1 MNASLSLCMIVRD
14 EEALL
19 AGMLESVAGVADEII
34 VGVDSRTT
42 DRTAQIAREHGARVY
57 LEVWQDSFAF
67 ARNTGLRKA
76 RKEWILVLD
85 ADDRLTSWGAAQIR
99 QVMRTPRSDIDV
111 YGFTIEN
118 RRLDD
123 SVIGRDS
130 LPSMRLFRNYRGIHY
145 VNRAH
150 EELRT
155 KSGEAPTL
163 GWLRSHTG
171 EVGIVT
177 YGYDQ
182 ALYAQRAKD
191 ERNMALIE
199 RQLAE
204 QPNRTIMYELARQ
217 HWIGHRFAEAA
228 DAARQALAMPTY
240 LRPEL
245 IAELERIVQK
255 SSAIM
260 AAGVSSTRLS
270 HSD

>member
-1 MNASLSLCMIVRD
+1 MIVRD
-14 EEALL
+14 EEAFL

-57 LEVWQDSFAF
+57 LEAWQDSFAF

-85 ADDRLTSWGAAQIR
+85 ADDRLTPWGAAQIR
-99 QVMRTPRSDIDV
+99 QVVRTPRSDIDV
-111 YGFTIEN
+111 YGFQIEN
-118 RRLDD
+118 RRLDET
-123 SVIGRDS
+123 VIGRDS
-130 LPSMRLFRNYRGIHY
+130 LPSMRLFRNYQGIHY

-155 KSGEAPTL
+155 KNGEAPTL

-177 YGYDQ
+177 YGYDP
-182 ALYAQRAKD
+182 ALYTERAKD
-191 ERNMALIE
+191 ERNLALIE

-204 QPNRTIMYELARQ
+204 QPNRTLMYELARQ
-217 HWIGHRFAEAA
+217 HWIGHRFVEAA
-228 DAARQALAMPTY
+228 DAARQALAMPAY

-245 IAELERIVQK
+245 VAELEHFALLDKATVAPD
-255 SSAIM
+255 S
-260 AAGVSSTRLS
+260 
-270 HSD
+270 